1 MTKLETTVVSLYM
14 YKGPE
19 IAKTFDEAS
28 QVANSYTYTA
38 HVHDAFSQCLF
49 LIVWKVKMDF
59 PLNVYDPFSLHVGK
73 MVNVW
78 ISISTCNLS

>member
-19 IAKTFDEAS
+19 IAKTFDEAA

-49 LIVWKVKMDF
+49 LIV
-59 PLNVYDPFSLHVGK
+59 
-73 MVNVW
+73 
-78 ISISTCNLS
+78 

>member
-19 IAKTFDEAS
+19 IAKTFDEAA

-49 LIVWKVKMDF
+49 LIVLESKNGL
-59 PLNVYDPFSLHVGK
+59 PP
-73 MVNVW
+73 
-78 ISISTCNLS
+78 